1 MKRLF
6 VIGLAAFISLAA
18 QAQAAELAGFMAL
31 EGRYFTQ
38 APPFPEQGRQDG
50 SLVLEPEFYHAWGE
64 NSVTFRPFGRL
75 DSADP
80 ERSHWDVREL
90 FVQFV
95 FEDAELSI
103 GARKVFWG
111 VAESQHLVDVINQTD
126 LIESPDTEDKLGQP
140 MVMLTI
146 PSVIGTFDFH
156 VMPFF
161 RERTFPGPKGR
172 LSRLHG
178 PMFVDTDQVSFESN
192 MEQFH
197 PDAAM
202 RLSHFLG
209 ELEFGLSHFYGTSR
223 EPTLTPG
230 VDGLGRPVL
239 KPFYPLIHQSG
250 LDMQLI
256 TGEMLWKFEG
266 IRREGQGQTFWAW
279 TGGFEYTFV
288 GFMGSRMD
296 LGVIGEWLRDT
307 RGKLATT
314 PFDND
319 LMAGLRLAVN
329 DMQSTEILIGGIF
342 DPNTGARVASIE
354 ASRRIGDNFRLE
366 IEGYLYSNVPPQDV
380 LFSFNTEDFIRLSLA
395 YYF

>member
-1 MKRLF
+1 MKRFLIT
-6 VIGLAAFISLAA
+6 VAALLALTG
-18 QAQAAELAGFMAL
+18 QAQAAEFAGFMAL
-31 EGRYFTQ
+31 EGRYFTH
-38 APPFPEQGRQDG
+38 APLMPEQDRQDG

-95 FEDAELSI
+95 FEEAELSI

-126 LIESPDTEDKLGQP
+126 LIESPDSEDKLGQP

-146 PSVIGTFDFH
+146 PSVVGTFDFF

-172 LSRLHG
+172 LHG
-178 PMFVDTDQVSFESN
+178 PLFIDTDLVTYESS

-197 PDAAM
+197 PDAAV
-202 RLSHFLG
+202 RLSHFFG

-230 VDGLGRPVL
+230 LDGLGRPVL

-250 LDMQLI
+250 LDVQLI
-256 TGEMLWKFEG
+256 AGEMLWKFEG
-266 IRREGQGQTFWAW
+266 IRRSGQGRTYWAW

-288 GFMGSRMD
+288 GFLGSRMD

-329 DMQSTEILIGGIF
+329 DMQSTEILVGGIF
-342 DPNTGARVASIE
+342 DPNTGARLASIE

-366 IEGYLYSNVPPQDV
+366 VEGYLFSNLPPQDA
-380 LFSFNTEDFIRLSLA
+380 FFGFNSEDFIRLSLA